1 MVARA
6 PRHRLDPAIR
16 TQEVQTF
23 RRKLRRWSLEMG
35 WIMHVRA
42 LKIHIRISRRSQLI
56 TDTTRASE
64 KWLVVH
70 DTKLLKLNCK
80 FCNLRAI
87 KDEMLNMSHQQLI
100 ELALSSCW

>member
-1 MVARA
+1 MPLFPGDIEKCKKRWL
-6 PRHRLDPAIR
+6 RGHRLDPAIR

-70 DTKLLKLNCK
+70 DTKLLKQSCK
-80 FCNLRAI
+80 F
-87 KDEMLNMSHQQLI
+87 
-100 ELALSSCW
+100 W